1 MIRYI
6 DALELIKKAAESG
19 VLQYGNDKN
28 HVLVYHSQ
36 GKHHPEGWFAVDL
49 DYAAKD
55 LMNNK
60 KAFELLQEKIQ
71 EKLDNQTL
79 DEKIKSNTN
88 ILETKTE
95 NSNDDLEK

>member
-6 DALELIKKAAESG
+6 DALQLIKEAAELG
-19 VLQYGNDKN
+19 ILQYGNDKN
-28 HVLVYHSQ
+28 HVLVFHTQ

-55 LMNNK
+55 LMNNQ

-71 EKLDNQTL
+71 EKLANQTL
-79 DEKIKSNTN
+79 DEKIKGSTDTSPYF
-88 ILETKTE
+88 L
-95 NSNDDLEK
+95 LF